1 MKPQAASIDHSPAAL
16 EAFQAMQN
24 AGIYITPHLAHSSLQ
39 NVDLLFRGEG
49 FPLPSTVILDY
60 VYGIA
65 AYNAWRSERG
75 DGFIQMEAYRVDHY
89 GHLPPP
95 SPAPP
100 DDDDDSEAKTTT
112 PDDPND
118 FNYKPTQSREHYTSR
133 RRSSLEET
141 MDELNTF
148 LMYINGI
155 TPEMAAKKREQ
166 EEQAAQ
172 EAGRSKVLA
181 WRNHLDVY

>member
-1 MKPQAASIDHSPAAL
+1 
-16 EAFQAMQN
+16 MQN
-24 AGIYITPHLAHSSLQ
+24 AGIGTYITPLIAHSSLQ
-39 NVDLLFRGEG
+39 NVDLLFQGEG

-60 VYGIA
+60 AYGIA

-89 GHLPPP
+89 GHIPPP

-100 DDDDDSEAKTTT
+100 DD
-112 PDDPND
+112 PD
-118 FNYKPTQSREHYTSR
+118 YKPTSE
-133 RRSSLEET
+133 RRSRLEET

-155 TPEMAAKKREQ
+155 TPEMAAKKRER

-181 WRNHLDVY
+181 WRNHLDIY